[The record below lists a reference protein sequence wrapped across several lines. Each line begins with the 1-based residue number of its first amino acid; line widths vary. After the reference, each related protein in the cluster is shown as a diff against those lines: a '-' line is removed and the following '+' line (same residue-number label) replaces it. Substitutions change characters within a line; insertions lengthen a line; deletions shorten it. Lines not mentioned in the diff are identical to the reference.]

1 MNIFFHLFAGLGISF
16 IGSLPMGIIN
26 LYVFETAVKHGRLRA
41 FFVAL
46 GAVMVEM
53 VQATVALLMVNY
65 MYQYPNAAY
74 YARIFSIPVFLVIG
88 MIQLFA
94 KPAPKSA
101 DNIAKYKVSDSSKP
115 AFAAFGMGIFLSSI
129 NMMAIPYWLFYT
141 SYLVAGGYLHSHAV
155 FYTAVYIAGIA
166 CGSLLVCML
175 YAQAGN
181 YIAQR
186 FTQNTTIVNRVVGC
200 ILIAL
205 AVYTAWQVWQH
216 PAN

>member
-1 MNIFFHLFAGLGISF
+1 MNVLLHLFAGLGISF
-16 IGSLPMGIIN
+16 VGALPMGIIN

-46 GAVMVEM
+46 GAVLVEM
-53 VQATVALLMVNY
+53 AQATVAVLMVNY

-74 YARIFSIPVFLVIG
+74 YARIFSIPVLLVIG
-88 MIQLFA
+88 VIQLLT
-94 KPAPKSA
+94 KPQTPAQNPK
-101 DNIAKYKVSDSSKP
+101 YRVSDETKP
-115 AFAAFGMGIFLSSI
+115 AFAAFGMGVFLSSI

-141 SYLVAGGYLHSHAV
+141 SYLVAGGYLHSNNV

-166 CGSLLVCML
+166 CGSMLVCML

-186 FTQNTTIVNRVVGC
+186 FTKNTTIVNRVVGC

-205 AVYTAWQVWQH
+205 AIYTAWQVWQH
-216 PAN
+216 T

>member
-1 MNIFFHLFAGLGISF
+1 MNIFFHLFSGLGVSF
-16 IGSLPMGIIN
+16 IGALPMGIIN

-53 VQATVALLMVNY
+53 VQATVAVLMINY

-74 YARIFSIPVFLVIG
+74 YARIFSIPVLLAIG
-88 MIQLFA
+88 TIQLLT
-94 KPAPKSA
+94 KPSAPA
-101 DNIAKYKVSDSSKP
+101 QNQKYRVSDEAKP
-115 AFAAFGMGIFLSSI
+115 AFAAFGMGAFLSSI
-129 NMMAIPYWLFYT
+129 NMMAIPYWLFYS
-141 SYLVAGGYLHSHAV
+141 SYLIAGGYLLSKHFLYVA
-155 FYTAVYIAGIA
+155 TYILGIA
-166 CGSLLVCML
+166 CGSMLVCML

-186 FTQNTTIVNRVVGC
+186 FTQNTAIVNRVVGC

-205 AVYTAWQVWQH
+205 AFYTAWQVWH
-216 PAN
+216 STP